1 MKTHQTKLK
10 EVQRQWHLID
20 AQDKILGK
28 VATRAAFLLQGKH
41 KANFVPYLD
50 NGDYVVIINAVQVVV
65 SGKKEQAKMY
75 YTYSGYP
82 SGLKAKNLAALR
94 SQEPQ
99 KIIIQAVKGM
109 LPKSRLGR
117 AMLKKLYVYA
127 KFHDFKNKTVNIIET

>member
-20 AQDKILGK
+20 AQEKILGK
-28 VATRAAFLLQGKH
+28 VATRTAFLLQGKH

-50 NGDYVVIINAVQVVV
+50 NGDCVVIINAAQVVV
-65 SGKKEQAKMY
+65 TGKKEQAKMY

-99 KIIIQAVKGM
+99 KIITQAVKGM

-117 AMLKKLYVYA
+117 AMLKKLYVYE
-127 KFHDFKNKTVNIIET
+127 KSHDLKDKNLKVVEI